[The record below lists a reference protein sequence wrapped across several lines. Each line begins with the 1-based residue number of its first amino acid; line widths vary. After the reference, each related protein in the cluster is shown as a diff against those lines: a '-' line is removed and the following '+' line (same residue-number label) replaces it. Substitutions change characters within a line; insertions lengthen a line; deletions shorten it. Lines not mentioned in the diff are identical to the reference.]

1 MCIQNGLEA
10 VVASG
15 GRGWLFNCNITVTRR
30 VPNDALIFELCR
42 TGQTHAVEA
51 LSEKVMASVVDTSP
65 KGWKPLHF
73 AAAAGHVDLC
83 ALLIKGGADKSALVY
98 EGPSDAIL

>member
-65 KGWKPLHF
+65 KGWKPLHVSCY
-73 AAAAGHVDLC
+73 ACIIDPRVIEM
-83 ALLIKGGADKSALVY
+83 LI
-98 EGPSDAIL
+98 